1 MCTGW
6 KNPNLLA
13 EAKIKEAMA
22 NNQPVPQLE
31 RKTSCRDCGH
41 EITDHGNLLSL
52 VMPELKRRVILA
64 LKINN
69 MMQVRDRDL
78 SREIGLLT
86 ECVVPSASYNPT
98 QLADTFSILLLFR
111 FSPCVCRVA
120 SCVCVS
126 CVRPNTRQATQPSAT
141 APAAPGAASAQP
153 KRDGHADG
161 PAGRNAARYIPS
173 LPTYRSSLP
182 RFKLAP
188 PTDR

>member
-86 ECVVPSASYNPT
+86 ECVVPIHRPHPIQRTWLTHS
-98 QLADTFSILLLFR
+98 R
-111 FSPCVCRVA
+111 FFFFAIPSVCRVCRVCVMCGA
-120 SCVCVS
+120 CVCCA
-126 CVRPNTRQATQPSAT
+126 CVQTRRQLNRVPPPQSQGQPALNPNAMGMQMAQQGGMP
-141 APAAPGAASAQP
+141 PG
-153 KRDGHADG
+153 
-161 PAGRNAARYIPS
+161 
-173 LPTYRSSLP
+173 TSSLP
-182 RFKLAP
+182 RVKLAP
-188 PTDR
+188 PY